1 MTLLDRSRRK
11 DKTSV
16 AMVMKP
22 YPIGE
27 VSAIVGR
34 MQTGIFDSLKES
46 SHRQH
51 PSPLSKYRQSR
62 EPKEREGSSKMVPR
76 LLAGSPYLDA
86 AAQNHST
93 RNLRLWLKR
102 FWNCLNYSR
111 SMRLSGTP
119 SDTTIVL

>member
-16 AMVMKP
+16 AMVMQTLFP
-22 YPIGE
+22 Q